1 MRLIYN
7 SLKTISKY
15 SYGLE
20 WTHQQGK
27 STDFVRTP
35 CGRAA
40 GMEGRIINP
49 FTTLILSGAREAEG
63 GGRGICKHLLMRAY
77 FGSVEF
83 TQNNSFFCNALWL
96 LLTRET
102 PQLSLGI
109 RKQKNHVDLFLPYD
123 LNESF
128 NESFTEIFES
138 NTYLRVL
145 FAPTSARA
153 AIASSSI
160 AMPSVAARSFK
171 I

>member
-1 MRLIYN
+1 M
-7 SLKTISKY
+7 
-15 SYGLE
+15 
-20 WTHQQGK
+20 
-27 STDFVRTP
+27 
-35 CGRAA
+35 
-40 GMEGRIINP
+40 
-49 FTTLILSGAREAEG
+49 
-63 GGRGICKHLLMRAY
+63 
-77 FGSVEF
+77 
-83 TQNNSFFCNALWL
+83 
-96 LLTRET
+96 LTRET

-123 LNESF
+123 FNESF